1 MPVMAPWTI
10 DDVDVAGKRVLM
22 RVDFNVPLDDRGG
35 ITDDRRIRQALPSIE
50 SVLRRDGRLILVS
63 HMGRPAGSGFEPGL
77 SLRPVAAGLG
87 ELLDEQPVRF
97 LEGSCTGPDA
107 SEAVAGL
114 AGGEVLVLDNLR
126 FNPGEKS
133 GDATFA
139 HQLAQF
145 GDLYCNDAF
154 GTAHRADASMVAVPA
169 AMSGRPRV
177 AGLLMARELRYLAG
191 ALAEPERPFLAILG
205 GAKVSD
211 KLAAIRNLAGRVDAI
226 LIGGAMAY
234 TFLKSRGVTV
244 GSSRVESTMLDTA
257 AEILDDA
264 GRVSIRLPEDHRCG
278 HGISS
283 DTPVETFSVIPDG
296 WMGLD
301 IGPTT
306 ARQYAELVGEART
319 IVWNGPVGVFEIPP
333 FDAGSRCVAEAMAAA
348 TDAGAVTIAGGGDTA
363 AALEAFGLAGR
374 VSHVSTGG
382 GASLQILEGRRFAS
396 VELLDGAP
404 GGPEA

>member
-1 MPVMAPWTI
+1 MAPWTI
-10 DDVDVAGKRVLM
+10 DDVEVAGKRVLM
-22 RVDFNVPLDDRGG
+22 RVDFNVPLDADGA

-50 SVLRRDGRLILVS
+50 SVLRRDGRLILMS
-63 HMGRPAGSGFEPGL
+63 HLGRPAGTGFEPALG
-77 SLRPVAAGLG
+77 LRPVAARLG
-87 ELLDEQPVRF
+87 ELLDERTVRF
-97 LEGSCTGPDA
+97 VEGSCTGPEA
-107 SEAVAGL
+107 SEAVAAL

-126 FNPGEKS
+126 FDPGEKS

-139 HQLAQF
+139 QRVAEY

-191 ALAEPERPFLAILG
+191 VLGEPQRPFLAILG

-211 KLAAIRNLAGRVDAI
+211 KLAAIRNLAGQVDAI

-234 TFLKSRGVTV
+234 TFLKSRGINV
-244 GSSRVESTMLDTA
+244 GSSRVEPTMLNTA
-257 AEILDDA
+257 AEILDEA

-278 HGISS
+278 REISS
-283 DTPVETFSVIPDG
+283 DTPVETCTEIPDG

-301 IGPTT
+301 IGPVT
-306 ARQYAELVGEART
+306 ARRYADLVREART
-319 IVWNGPVGVFEIPP
+319 IIWNGPMGVFETPP

-348 TDAGAVTIAGGGDTA
+348 TDAGAVTIAGGGETA
-363 AALEAFGLAGR
+363 AALEAFGCADRL
-374 VSHVSTGG
+374 SHVSTGG
-382 GASLQILEGRRFAS
+382 GASLQMLEGRRFRS
-396 VELLDGAP
+396 VELLDRAPPGPGA
-404 GGPEA
+404 

>member
-1 MPVMAPWTI
+1 MAPWTI

-22 RVDFNVPLDDRGG
+22 RVDFNVPLDADGG

-63 HMGRPAGSGFEPGL
+63 HLGRPAGTGYEPVH
-77 SLRPVAAGLG
+77 SLQPVAARLG
-87 ELLDEQPVRF
+87 ELLGGRTVRF
-97 LEGSCTGPDA
+97 IEGSCTGPEV
-107 SEAVAGL
+107 SQAVAAM
-114 AGGEVLVLDNLR
+114 AGGDVLVLDNLR
-126 FNPGEKS
+126 FDPGEKS

-139 HQLAQF
+139 HRLAEF
-145 GDLYCNDAF
+145 GDVYCNDAF

-177 AGLLMARELRYLAG
+177 AGLLMARELRYLAE
-191 ALAEPERPFLAILG
+191 ALAEPQRPFLAILG

-211 KLAAIRNLAGRVDAI
+211 KLAAIRNLSETVDAI

-234 TFLKSRGVTV
+234 TFLKSRGINV
-244 GSSRVESTMLDTA
+244 GSSRVEQTMLDTA
-257 AEILDDA
+257 AHILDNA
-264 GRVSIRLPEDHRCG
+264 GRASIRLPEDHRCG
-278 HGISS
+278 REISS
-283 DTPVETFSVIPDG
+283 DTPVEMFTEIPDG

-306 ARQYAELVGEART
+306 ARRYADLVREART
-319 IVWNGPVGVFEIPP
+319 VVWNGPMGVFEKPP
-333 FDAGSRCVAEAMAAA
+333 FDAGTRSVAEAMAVA

-382 GASLQILEGRRFAS
+382 GASLQMLEGRRFPS
-396 VELLDGAP
+396 VELLDSAP
-404 GGPEA
+404 PGPEA

>member
-1 MPVMAPWTI
+1 ME
-10 DDVDVAGKRVLM
+10 VAGKRVLM
-22 RVDFNVPLDDRGG
+22 RVDFNVPLDADGA

-50 SVLRRDGRLILVS
+50 SVLRRDGRLILMS
-63 HMGRPAGSGFEPGL
+63 HLGRPAGTGFEPALG
-77 SLRPVAAGLG
+77 LRPVAARLG
-87 ELLDEQPVRF
+87 ELLDERTVRF
-97 LEGSCTGPDA
+97 VEGSCTGPEA
-107 SEAVAGL
+107 SEAVAAL

-126 FNPGEKS
+126 FDPGEKS

-139 HQLAQF
+139 QRVAEY

-191 ALAEPERPFLAILG
+191 VLGEPQRPFLAILG

-211 KLAAIRNLAGRVDAI
+211 KLAAIRNLAGQVDAI

-234 TFLKSRGVTV
+234 TFLKSRGINV
-244 GSSRVESTMLDTA
+244 GSSRVEPTMLNTA
-257 AEILDDA
+257 AEILDEA

-278 HGISS
+278 REISS
-283 DTPVETFSVIPDG
+283 DTPVETCTEIPDG

-301 IGPTT
+301 IGPVT
-306 ARQYAELVGEART
+306 ARRYADLVREART
-319 IVWNGPVGVFEIPP
+319 IIWNGPMGVFETPP

-348 TDAGAVTIAGGGDTA
+348 TDAGAVTIAGGGETA
-363 AALEAFGLAGR
+363 AALEAFGCADRL
-374 VSHVSTGG
+374 SHVSTGG
-382 GASLQILEGRRFAS
+382 GASLQMLEGRRFRS
-396 VELLDGAP
+396 VELLDRAPPGPGA
-404 GGPEA
+404 

>member
-1 MPVMAPWTI
+1 MAPWTI

-22 RVDFNVPLDDRGG
+22 RVDFNVPLDADGG

-63 HMGRPAGSGFEPGL
+63 HLGRPAGTGYEPVYG
-77 SLRPVAAGLG
+77 LRPVAARLG
-87 ELLDEQPVRF
+87 ELLGERTVRF
-97 LEGSCTGPDA
+97 IEGSCTGREA
-107 SEAVAGL
+107 VEAVAGL
-114 AGGEVLVLDNLR
+114 CAGDVLVLDNLR
-126 FNPGEKS
+126 FDPGEKS

-139 HQLAQF
+139 HRLAEF
-145 GDLYCNDAF
+145 GDVYCNDAF
-154 GTAHRADASMVAVPA
+154 GTAHREDASMVAVPA

-177 AGLLMARELRYLAG
+177 AGLLMARELRYLAE
-191 ALAEPERPFLAILG
+191 ALAEPQRPFLAILG

-211 KLAAIRNLAGRVDAI
+211 KLSAIRNLSETVDAI

-234 TFLKSRGVTV
+234 TFLKSRGINV
-244 GSSRVESTMLDTA
+244 GSSRVEQTMLDTA
-257 AEILDDA
+257 AHILDDA

-278 HGISS
+278 REISS
-283 DTPVETFSVIPDG
+283 DTPVEMFTEIPDG

-301 IGPTT
+301 IGPVT
-306 ARQYAELVGEART
+306 ARRYADLVREART
-319 IVWNGPVGVFEIPP
+319 VVWNGPMGVFEKPP
-333 FDAGSRCVAEAMAAA
+333 FDAGTRSVAEAMAVA

-382 GASLQILEGRRFAS
+382 GASLQMLEGRRFPS
-396 VELLDGAP
+396 VELLDSAP
-404 GGPEA
+404 PVPEA